1 MRVSKRLRTTLRAV
15 LVAALSALLFAG
27 LVGTASAAP
36 STEAPGASACA
47 GRSIPASKVSI
58 QLWTFAE
65 YIGFGSD
72 AATQVRHEEV
82 LRRLSEMGYRNVE
95 PFTLSGW
102 TAEQYADVLKE
113 YGLKASGRHVDV
125 GTPAGPADIAQ
136 VIEDNRVLGVKYF
149 S

>member
-47 GRSIPASKVSI
+47 GRSIPASKVSV
-58 QLWTFAE
+58 QLYTFAE
-65 YIGFGSD
+65 YIGFGTD
-72 AATQVRHEEV
+72 AATQARHEEV

-95 PFTLSGW
+95 PFTLSGFS
-102 TAEQYADVLKE
+102 AEEYRALLDK
-113 YGLKASGRHVDV
+113 YGLKASARHVDV
-125 GTPAGPADIAQ
+125 GTQTNPADIDQ
-136 VIEDNRVLGVKYF
+136 IIEENRILGIK
-149 S
+149 